1 MRRLSWFPALLLAG
15 GACALALAAFVGCS
29 SGLKKPVHEVTAT
42 STDSLQHVTIKTN
55 TYWYDPNRVVLKA
68 GKEVELKV
76 KNGSMMVPHNLTCFE
91 KDAGIEVS
99 ANVGMFWGSKTV
111 RFTPTQPGEYEFFC
125 HVDSHSKHGMKG
137 TFVVVP

>member
-1 MRRLSWFPALLLAG
+1 MCGGPMPRRTWLPLLGLLALLS
-15 GACALALAAFVGCS
+15 GCS
-29 SGLKKPVHEVTAT
+29 SGLNRPVKEVTAT
-42 STDSLQHVTIKTN
+42 VTDSVQRVTITAH
-55 TYWYDPNRVVLKA
+55 TYWFDPNRVVLKA
-68 GKEVELKV
+68 GKEVELKI
-76 KNGSMMVPHNLTCFE
+76 KNGAFGVPHNLTCFD

-99 ANVGMFWGSKTV
+99 ADLGMFRGGKTV

>member
-1 MRRLSWFPALLLAG
+1 MRRLTWFPTLLLAAG
-15 GACALALAAFVGCS
+15 VFTLALAANTGCS

-42 STDSLQHVTIKTN
+42 STDSLQHVTIKAH

-76 KNGSMMVPHNLTCFE
+76 KNGSMIVPHNLTCFE

-99 ANVGMFWGSKTV
+99 ANVGMFWGGKTV

>member
-1 MRRLSWFPALLLAG
+1 MRRLSWSTAPLLAG
-15 GACALALAAFVGCS
+15 GACALALAALAGCS
-29 SGLKKPVHEVTAT
+29 SGLDRPVKEVTAAA
-42 STDSLQHVTIKTN
+42 TDSVQRVTIKAH

-76 KNGSMMVPHNLTCFE
+76 KNGSFFVPHNLTCFE

-99 ANVGMFWGSKTV
+99 ANLGMFWGGKTV

-125 HVDSHSKHGMKG
+125 HVGSHSKHGMKG

>member
-1 MRRLSWFPALLLAG
+1 MRRLSWSPALVLAG
-15 GACALALAAFVGCS
+15 GTCALALAGCS
-29 SGLKKPVHEVTAT
+29 SGLNRPVHEVTAT
-42 STDSLQHVTIKTN
+42 LADSVQRVTITAH
-55 TYWYDPNRVVLKA
+55 TYWFEPNRVSLKS
-68 GKEVELKV
+68 GVPVELTV
-76 KNGSMMVPHNLTCFE
+76 KSSAFMVPHNLTCFE

-99 ANVGMFWGSKTV
+99 ENLGMMFGRKKTT

>member
-1 MRRLSWFPALLLAG
+1 MRRLSWFPSLLLAA
-15 GACALALAAFVGCS
+15 GACALAFAALAGCS
-29 SGLKKPVHEVTAT
+29 SGLDKPVHEVTAT
-42 STDSLQHVTIKTN
+42 STDSVQHVTIKTH

>member
-1 MRRLSWFPALLLAG
+1 MRRPSAAHSSSLASG
-15 GACALALAAFVGCS
+15 IGILVIVALAGCS
-29 SGLKKPVHEVTAT
+29 SGLKKPVHEVTAVM
-42 STDSLQHVTIKTN
+42 TDSVQHVTIKTH
-55 TYWYDPNRVVLKA
+55 TYWFDPNRVVLKV

-76 KNGSMMVPHNLTCFE
+76 KNGSMIVPHNLTCFE

-99 ANVGMFWGSKTV
+99 ADVGMFWGGKTV

-125 HVDSHSKHGMKG
+125 HEDSHAKHGMKG